1 VRVTGNQ
8 QAPRVNAD
16 LVSGRLAYAGTVL
29 KETVIK
35 ANALVGEK
43 PAGEVAVT
51 VASLAQGETKLSQI
65 ALNLSGDLE
74 RHGLTLTM
82 KGIRWRQTSA

>member
-1 VRVTGNQ
+1 MRIWMRPSLGGIYPGLGGDIKGQVRVTGNQ

-35 ANALVGEK
+35 GQRPGRGE
-43 PAGEVAVT
+43 A
-51 VASLAQGETKLSQI
+51 
-65 ALNLSGDLE
+65 
-74 RHGLTLTM
+74 R
-82 KGIRWRQTSA
+82 R